1 MYTPYFERH
10 SWLQNFADRRVLVKA
25 IFSEVEMIKMLR
37 VHE

>member
-10 SWLQNFADRRVLVKA
+10 SWLQNFVDRRVLVKA
-25 IFSEVEMIKMLR
+25 IFLEVEMIKMLR